1 VTALNELRIDT
12 KKIFEVHPFAQTI
25 LRRLES
31 ADHEAVLI
39 GGIVRD
45 ALRGQLEPQY
55 EFTPRE
61 VDIATS
67 AMPDEVKTL
76 FPGTQTVEIG
86 KAFGVIVLVSP
97 EGWPYEVATFRTESE
112 YDGRWPGSV
121 KLVRQLE
128 YDVRRRDLTINGLAA
143 RADGR
148 VIDLVGGVADLQHK
162 IIRAI
167 GDPDERFRED
177 YLRILRA
184 IRCACMIEGQLT
196 PEVSRAI
203 QRHRTGLEL
212 ISAERVRDEVLR
224 LLGTRQAARG
234 VRLLDEHGIL
244 ELILPELV
252 ACKGVPQPGQ
262 YHPEGDVYQHTL
274 LALGIADGFIIDPL
288 VKLGLLLHDLG
299 KPEALQR
306 NRGVNMAGHDR
317 IGETLAERIC
327 KRLRLSN
334 AEVDHV
340 CYLVREH
347 QRIGHFPQMGRGKQV
362 LFLRGGEEQAQNLR
376 DFRARFPAFTQLVQL
391 MIADCQAS
399 GMRSQGWLP
408 VLERT
413 ARLLVHLQAL
423 EQLEGTRRLID
434 GDDLLKLGVT
444 EGPELGRLLAEL
456 REAILAGRIKSR
468 KEALAAARQLAKK
481 S

>member
-1 VTALNELRIDT
+1 MSDLRIDT
-12 KKIFEVHPFAQTI
+12 EKIFAVHPFARTV
-25 LRRLES
+25 LSRLES

-55 EFTPRE
+55 EFAPRE

-67 AMPDEVKTL
+67 AMPDEVKAL
-76 FPGTQTVEIG
+76 FPGTQTIDVG
-86 KAFGVIVLVSP
+86 KAFGVLVLISP
-97 EGWPYEVATFRTESE
+97 EGRPYEVATFRTESE

-121 KLVRQLE
+121 KLVRQLAD
-128 YDVRRRDLTINGLAA
+128 DVHRRDLTINGLAA

-148 VIDLVGGVADLQHK
+148 VIDLVGGVTDLQRK

-184 IRCACMIEGQLT
+184 IRCACMIEGQLA
-196 PEVSRAI
+196 PEVSQAI
-203 QRHRTGLEL
+203 RRHRNGLTL
-212 ISAERVRDEVLR
+212 ISAERVRDELLR
-224 LLGTRQAARG
+224 LLGTKQAARG
-234 VRLLDEHGIL
+234 VRLLDEHGLL
-244 ELILPELV
+244 ELILPELA

-274 LALGIADGFIIDPL
+274 LALEIADSFMTDPL
-288 VKLGLLLHDLG
+288 VKLALLLHDLG

-317 IGETLAERIC
+317 IGEALAEGIC

-334 AEVDHV
+334 DQVKRV

-362 LFLRGGEEQAQNLR
+362 LFLRAGEEEMQSLA
-376 DFRARFPAFTQLVQL
+376 DFPARFPWFAQLVQL
-391 MIADCQAS
+391 MMADCQAS
-399 GMRSQGWLP
+399 GMKSHGWLP
-408 VLERT
+408 VLVKT
-413 ARLLVHLQAL
+413 ARLLVHLQTL
-423 EQLEGTRRLID
+423 DQLESTRHLID
-434 GDDLLKLGVT
+434 GADLLKLGVA
-444 EGPELGRLLAEL
+444 EGPELGKLLAEL
-456 REAILAGRIKSR
+456 REAILAGRVKSR
-468 KEALAAARQLAKK
+468 EEALAMARRLVKRP
-481 S
+481 